1 MSQVQIAAGLVKE
14 LRDLTGAGMMDAKRA
29 LKETGGDVEAA
40 QRLLREQGMAA
51 AGKKAGRETTE
62 GEVLAT
68 VSGDVGAIVA
78 IGCET
83 EPVSKNDE
91 FLRFAEV
98 VLEAVEAG
106 GPEAVAGLEEQRLE
120 LVGRL
125 KENVEIR
132 GATRMEAGDAE
143 LLAEYVHPPANKI
156 GVLVRARGGEPAA
169 ARRVAMHISFAA
181 PRFLSVDDVPAEEL
195 ASERA
200 IYEQQP
206 DVQSKPEEVRGKI
219 VEGRLRKEYLA
230 AIALSEQAWIHDSS
244 LTTALALEQ
253 AGLEVLEFVRYALAE

>member
-1 MSQVQIAAGLVKE
+1 MSQVQISAGQVKE
-14 LRDLTGAGMMDAKRA
+14 LRDRTGAGMMAAKRA
-29 LKETGGDVEAA
+29 LEEAGGDIEAA

-68 VSGDVGAIVA
+68 VSGSVGVLVA

-83 EPVSKNDE
+83 EPVSKNEE
-91 FLRFAEV
+91 FLAFAEA
-98 VLEAVEAG
+98 VLEAVEAD
-106 GPEAVAGLEEQRLE
+106 GPDAASGLEERRLE

-125 KENVEIR
+125 SENVEIR
-132 GATRMEAGDAE
+132 GAARLEAGEGE

-156 GVLVRARGGEPAA
+156 GVLVRVRGDEPAL
-169 ARRVAMHISFAA
+169 ARKLAMHISFAA
-181 PRFLSVDDVPAEEL
+181 PRYRTADEIPDEEL

-206 DVQSKPEEVRGKI
+206 DVQNKPEEVRPKI
-219 VEGRLRKEYLA
+219 VEGRLRKEFLA
-230 AIALSEQAWIHDSS
+230 AAALAEQSWIHDTSKTVAQTLS
-244 LTTALALEQ
+244 EEGA
-253 AGLEVLEFVRYALAE
+253 EVLEFVRYALAE

>member
-1 MSQVQIAAGLVKE
+1 MSQVQISAGLVKE

-29 LKETGGDVEAA
+29 LEETGGDVEAA

-68 VSGDVGAIVA
+68 VSGNVGAIVA

-83 EPVSKNDE
+83 EPVSKNEE
-91 FLRFAEV
+91 FLRFAEA
-98 VLEAVEAG
+98 VLEAVEAD
-106 GPEAVAGLEEQRLE
+106 GPDA
-120 LVGRL
+120 VGRAG
-125 KENVEIR
+125 
-132 GATRMEAGDAE
+132 GAAAG
-143 LLAEYVHPPANKI
+143 
-156 GVLVRARGGEPAA
+156 ARGPAQGKHRDPRCDANGGRRRRAARGVRPSAGEQDRRPRAGARDDPAA

-206 DVQSKPEEVRGKI
+206 DVQAKPEEVRGKI
-219 VEGRLRKEYLA
+219 VEGRLRKEFLA
-230 AIALSEQAWIHDSS
+230 AIALSEQAWIHDPS
-244 LTTALALEQ
+244 LTAAKALEE